1 MPHSSIASA
10 RFRHSPLDHGNKV
23 LPGGVKGN
31 RRREETA
38 ILDAAVADS
47 MVGLQFDVLA
57 ALRSAREEDSAL
69 LEGLRSG
76 QEAAYEALIQRFE
89 QPIFN
94 IVSRLLDDP
103 ADAPDVVQEVFL
115 KVFRNVAAFRGESS
129 VKTWIYR
136 IAVNEARN
144 QRRWFSRH
152 RRQEVNLDVEEP
164 ADLYQSG
171 HRKSYQSFLPD
182 PGRSPFE
189 VTLDHET
196 SRLIEGALAEV
207 NPKFRAALVLRE
219 IEGLSYEE
227 IGDILE
233 ISLGTVKSRILRGR
247 DALRKH
253 LTGLLEPAPS
263 SDWQPIGLAR
273 EL

>member
-1 MPHSSIASA
+1 MTD
-10 RFRHSPLDHGNKV
+10 R
-23 LPGGVKGN
+23 
-31 RRREETA
+31 
-38 ILDAAVADS
+38 
-47 MVGLQFDVLA
+47 MVGLQLDAVA
-57 ALRSAREEDSAL
+57 ALRAQEDDSAL
-69 LEGLRSG
+69 LEGLRCG
-76 QEAAYEALIQRFE
+76 QEEAYEALIQRFE

-103 ADAPDVVQEVFL
+103 GDAADVVQEVFL
-115 KVFRNVAAFRGESS
+115 KVFRNVTSFRGESS

-152 RRQEVNLDVEEP
+152 RRQEVNLDPED
-164 ADLYQSG
+164 ADDSL
-171 HRKSYQSFLPD
+171 SYRNWLPD

-196 SRLIEGALAEV
+196 QSLIEAALGEV
-207 NPKFRAALVLRE
+207 NPRFRAALVLRE
-219 IEGLSYEE
+219 VEGMSYEE
-227 IGDILE
+227 IAEILE

-247 DALRKH
+247 EALRKN
-253 LTGLLEPAPS
+253 LAGRLEPASPS
-263 SDWQPIGLAR
+263 EWSSQHVPVGLAR

>member
-1 MPHSSIASA
+1 
-10 RFRHSPLDHGNKV
+10 
-23 LPGGVKGN
+23 
-31 RRREETA
+31 
-38 ILDAAVADS
+38 VADS
-47 MVGLQFDVLA
+47 VVGLQLDVLA
-57 ALRSAREEDSAL
+57 ALRTREEDSAL
-69 LEGLRSG
+69 LRGLRTG
-76 QEAAYEALIQRFE
+76 EEGAYETLIHRFE
-89 QPIFN
+89 QPIYN

-103 ADAPDVVQEVFL
+103 ADAADVVQEVFL
-115 KVFRNVAAFRGESS
+115 KVFRNVASFRGEASI
-129 VKTWIYR
+129 KTWIYR

-152 RRQEVNLDVEEP
+152 RRQEVNLEAEEP
-164 ADLYQSG
+164 SDTYQNG
-171 HRKSYQSFLPD
+171 YQRGYQNWIPD

-196 SRLIEGALAEV
+196 QALIEAALAEV

-227 IGDILE
+227 IGEILE

-247 DALRKH
+247 DALKKH
-253 LTGLLEPAPS
+253 LAGRFEPAAQSEWS
-263 SDWQPIGLAR
+263 SQQIGMLR

>member
-1 MPHSSIASA
+1 M
-10 RFRHSPLDHGNKV
+10 
-23 LPGGVKGN
+23 
-31 RRREETA
+31 
-38 ILDAAVADS
+38 ADS
-47 MVGLQFDVLA
+47 VVGLQLDVLT
-57 ALRSAREEDSAL
+57 ALRTREEDCAL
-69 LEGLRSG
+69 LAGLRG
-76 QEAAYEALIQRFE
+76 GEETAYEALIERFE
-89 QPIFN
+89 QPIYN
-94 IVSRLLDDP
+94 IISRLLDDP
-103 ADAPDVVQEVFL
+103 ADAADVVQEVFL
-115 KVFRNVAAFRGESS
+115 KVFRNVASFRGESS
-129 VKTWIYR
+129 LKTWIYR

-152 RRQEVNLDVEEP
+152 RRQEVNLEAEEP
-164 ADLYQSG
+164 GELYQG
-171 HRKSYQSFLPD
+171 GRKGYQNFLPD

-196 SRLIEGALAEV
+196 STLIEAALAEV

-247 DALRKH
+247 DALKKR
-253 LTGLLEPAPS
+253 LTGRLEPAS
-263 SDWQPIGLAR
+263 SSEWQPIGLAR